1 MPDTANG
8 GVFLSTPRQS
18 RQYAA
23 FGNPLPAIGIRL
35 HAIPPPP
42 APRSNVGPS
51 PCRVSGRRAR
61 FFQLRRSLSANI
73 GLGGRGGIRQSAPS
87 IEVAARVSGIYSE
100 AHATDRHRASERAE
114 RPAACREYGAN
125 FTSGRQKCVKR
136 STTCRREGECGK
148 FWSSRVSVLSFSARQ
163 PRGVQPGF
171 L

>member
-42 APRSNVGPS
+42 APRFNVGPS

-61 FFQLRRSLSANI
+61 FFQVRRSLSANI
-73 GLGGRGGIRQSAPS
+73 DWGGRGGSGNRPLVSLLALECPAFIPRPMLETDIGRQSALN
-87 IEVAARVSGIYSE
+87 GLL
-100 AHATDRHRASERAE
+100 RAVNMEQISLL
-114 RPAACREYGAN
+114 GAKN
-125 FTSGRQKCVKR
+125 
-136 STTCRREGECGK
+136 
-148 FWSSRVSVLSFSARQ
+148 A
-163 PRGVQPGF
+163 
-171 L
+171 